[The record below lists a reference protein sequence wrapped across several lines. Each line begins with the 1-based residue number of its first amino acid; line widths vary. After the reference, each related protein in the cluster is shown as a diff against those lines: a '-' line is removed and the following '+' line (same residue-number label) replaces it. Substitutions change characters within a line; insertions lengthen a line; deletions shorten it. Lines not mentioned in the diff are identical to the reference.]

1 MWFQCN
7 AVNANLLLILLKKNN
22 FLILLTENIPI
33 LNPYIPQKSENLRP
47 HSSNSI
53 ENTTPL

>member
-7 AVNANLLLILLKKNN
+7 AVNASLLLILLKKKKDN

-33 LNPYIPQKSENLRP
+33 LNPYPKNP
-47 HSSNSI
+47 KFA
-53 ENTTPL
+53 TPF